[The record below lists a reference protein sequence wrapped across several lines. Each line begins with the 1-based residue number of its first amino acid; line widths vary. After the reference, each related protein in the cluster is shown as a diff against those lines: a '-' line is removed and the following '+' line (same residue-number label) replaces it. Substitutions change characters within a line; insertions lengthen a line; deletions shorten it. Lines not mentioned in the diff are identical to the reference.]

1 MASPITSIHRKKLS
15 ETELQQKKIEELQ
28 SLIAEQQDS
37 LQKMIEIASELND
50 AGVLDAVA
58 AMIKAREKLAEI
70 AVTQASREPVTNL
83 MNHLLNA
90 VATLSSIDPAA
101 TEKLIKAMKNG
112 IEEAELYRGNDDRVS
127 ILQVMTA
134 LNDPEVNQAV
144 KYGMDFL
151 KGMGKELNRN

>member
-37 LQKMIEIASELND
+37 LQKMIEIASELNN
-50 AGVLDAVA
+50 AGVLDAVT

-101 TEKLIKAMKNG
+101 TEKLTKAMKNG